1 MTRAEIQA
9 FLAVVEYGS
18 ISRAADELFLRQS
31 TLSGRIQTLENELNM
46 VLFKRGKGV
55 RSTELTDYGRD
66 FVPIAEKWEQL
77 WQETLSAANKRQNKA
92 LSVSAIL
99 SLNAY
104 IMSEVYSLFAA
115 NNPSVRLR
123 LLIRHSDDSYHLIES
138 GGAEAAFVTKP
149 QYSKKV
155 DALPLFR
162 EKMMLV
168 YNEAYPAGEALHP
181 SELDANREV
190 LLDWHREYVRWQE
203 YWFGPTSSP
212 RVYTDDMTLM
222 EDFLEK
228 ESCWTVA
235 PVSVARALTQKS
247 NKIRTASLLDAPGDR
262 TVFMLKRSMTA
273 ASEELNLLLS
283 YMKEV
288 VERQGAQWVYGA

>member
-77 WQETLSAANKRQNKA
+77 WQETLSAAAKRQNKA

-115 NNPSVRLR
+115 GNPLVRLR
-123 LLIRHSDDSYHLIES
+123 LLIRHSDDSYHLIEN

-149 QYSKKV
+149 QYSKRV
-155 DALPLFR
+155 DTLPLFR

-181 SELDANREV
+181 SELDVNREV
-190 LLDWHREYVRWQE
+190 LLDWHREYMRWQE
-203 YWFGPTSSP
+203 YWFGPGSP

-222 EDFLEK
+222 EDFLKTEN
-228 ESCWTVA
+228 CWTVA
-235 PVSVARALTQKS
+235 PVSAAQALTRKS
-247 NKIRTASLLDAPGDR
+247 EKIRVAPLPDPPGDR

-273 ASEELNLLLS
+273 ASEELTLLLA

-288 VERQGAQWVYGA
+288 VERQGAQWLYNA